1 MDPLLVLMGI
11 ALVAGTVFVA
21 LQYRRRAAPPIA
33 DDPRDAWELPEA
45 NASSRP
51 SASASSS
58 SSSSPSGGQA
68 SASAVPQFLD
78 RDMLLNPERTL
89 NPAAWDTVPAD
100 PEPTPAKAD
109 EPPARPMYFDR
120 SLLEKGTAGG
130 E

>member
-1 MDPLLVLMGI
+1 MDPLLVLMGV

-58 SSSSPSGGQA
+58 SSSGAQA
-68 SASAVPQFLD
+68 SSSTAPQILD

-100 PEPTPAKAD
+100 PEPTPAKED
-109 EPPARPMYFDR
+109 EAPARPMYFDR